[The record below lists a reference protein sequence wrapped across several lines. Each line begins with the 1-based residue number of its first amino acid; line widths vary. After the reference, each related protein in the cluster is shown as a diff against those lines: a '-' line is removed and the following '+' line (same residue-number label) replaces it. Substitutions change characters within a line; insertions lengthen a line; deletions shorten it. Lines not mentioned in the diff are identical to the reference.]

1 MTKNILCKLLIQPK
15 LWVKCVGGFQIS
27 KQEEEEEEE
36 EEEDQSSV
44 GYMSHSMLVTGI
56 HTDQ

>member
-1 MTKNILCKLLIQPK
+1 MWQAQSVKNKILCKLLIQPK
-15 LWVKCVGGFQIS
+15 LLVTCVGGFQIS
-27 KQEEEEEEE
+27 KQV
-36 EEEDQSSV
+36 EEDQPRL

>member
-1 MTKNILCKLLIQPK
+1 
-15 LWVKCVGGFQIS
+15 VGGFQIS
-27 KQEEEEEEE
+27 KEEEEEEE
-36 EEEDQSSV
+36 DDQSSV